1 MAPDGYNPPMQR
13 YDTLVL
19 GLGAMGSAALLQ
31 LAKRGQTVAGIDQF
45 SPPHNLGSSHGDT
58 RVTRLAIGEGTHYT
72 PLVMRSHQLWREIE
86 RETGRDLMTTTGGL
100 IISSRSTTS
109 RMHVQDFF
117 STTVAAAERYGIG
130 HEILDARAIRQR
142 FPQFNVRDDEVG
154 YYEYEA
160 GFLRPEAC
168 VAAQLAL
175 AEKHGASIHRNEKV
189 LGFEESG
196 TGVTVR
202 TAKETYAADRLIVS
216 AGAWLPQ
223 LIAGT
228 YARPLKI
235 RRQILFWFASK
246 GSIAPFQLGNF
257 PIYIWELQ
265 GRPQAI
271 YGFPAIDGAQGGVK
285 VATQQYE
292 TETTPDEVDRTVSD
306 AEAHAMYEYI
316 APYLPGFSD
325 KCVKAV
331 VCLYTQTPD
340 AEFVIDTHPEMSR
353 VIIAS
358 PCSGHGFKHSAAIG
372 EALSE
377 IIIDG
382 ASRFDLSAFTFGR
395 LISR

>member
-1 MAPDGYNPPMQR
+1 MQR

-19 GLGAMGSAALLQ
+19 GLGAMGSAAVFQ
-31 LAKRGQTVAGIDQF
+31 LAKRGQKVGGIDQF

-72 PLVMRSHQLWREIE
+72 PLVMRSHLLWREIE
-86 RETGRDLMTTTGGL
+86 KETGADLLTTTGAL
-100 IISSRSTTS
+100 IISSRAKTS
-109 RMHVQDFF
+109 MLHVQDFF
-117 STTVAAAERYGIG
+117 ATTVAAAKRYGIA
-130 HEILDARAIRQR
+130 HEILDARAIRER
-142 FPQFNVRDDEVG
+142 SPQFNVRDDEIG

-160 GFLRPEAC
+160 GFVRPEAC
-168 VAAQLAL
+168 IAAQLVL
-175 AEKHGASIHRNEKV
+175 AEKHGASLHRNEKV

-202 TAKETYAADRLIVS
+202 TAKGTYAADRLIVS

-223 LIAGT
+223 LIASN
-228 YARPLKI
+228 YARPFKV
-235 RRQILFWFASK
+235 RRQMLFWFAPK
-246 GSIAPFQLGNF
+246 GSIAPFQPGKF

-271 YGFPAIDGAQGGVK
+271 YGFPAVDGAHGGIK

-292 TETTPDEVDRTVSD
+292 TEATPDDVDRAVSD
-306 AEAHAMYEYI
+306 DEMRAMYDYI

-325 KCVKAV
+325 TCIKAV
-331 VCLYTQTPD
+331 VCLYTVTPD
-340 AEFVIDTHPEMSR
+340 AEFVIDTHPDMPR

-377 IIIDG
+377 IVTDG
-382 ASRFDLSAFTFGR
+382 KSRLHLSAFKFAR
-395 LISR
+395 FA

>member
-1 MAPDGYNPPMQR
+1 MQR

-72 PLVMRSHQLWREIE
+72 PLVMRSHELWREIE
-86 RETGRDLMTTTGGL
+86 KESGRDLMTTTGGL

-117 STTVAAAERYGIG
+117 GTTVAAAERYGIA

-175 AEKHGASIHRNEKV
+175 AEKYGASIHRNEKV

-228 YARPLKI
+228 YARPFKI
-235 RRQILFWFASK
+235 RRQMLFWFAPE
-246 GSIAPFQLGNF
+246 GSIAPFRMPKRTRCTNTL
-257 PIYIWELQ
+257 
-265 GRPQAI
+265 RPTC
-271 YGFPAIDGAQGGVK
+271 P
-285 VATQQYE
+285 
-292 TETTPDEVDRTVSD
+292 
-306 AEAHAMYEYI
+306 
-316 APYLPGFSD
+316 
-325 KCVKAV
+325 
-331 VCLYTQTPD
+331 
-340 AEFVIDTHPEMSR
+340 
-353 VIIAS
+353 
-358 PCSGHGFKHSAAIG
+358 
-372 EALSE
+372 
-377 IIIDG
+377 
-382 ASRFDLSAFTFGR
+382 ASRTNA
-395 LISR
+395 SRPSCVSTHRRPTRNS

>member
-1 MAPDGYNPPMQR
+1 MQR

-19 GLGAMGSAALLQ
+19 GLGAMGSAALFQ
-31 LAKRGQTVAGIDQF
+31 LARRGQNVAGIDQC
-45 SPPHNLGSSHGDT
+45 SPPHALGSSHGDT
-58 RVTRLAIGEGTHYT
+58 RVTRLAIGEGAHYT

-86 RETGRDLMTTTGGL
+86 REAGRDLLTTTGGL

-109 RMHVQDFF
+109 RMHVADFF
-117 STTVAAAERYGIG
+117 GTTVAAAERYGIA

-142 FPQFNVRDDEVG
+142 FPQFNIGDDEIG
-154 YYEYEA
+154 YYEHEA

-175 AEKHGASIHRNEKV
+175 AEKYGAAIHRNEKV

-196 TGVTVR
+196 AGVTVR
-202 TAKETYAADRLIVS
+202 TTKGTYAAERLIVS

-223 LIAGT
+223 LIASKYGQ
-228 YARPLKI
+228 PFKI
-235 RRQILFWFASK
+235 RRQVLFWFTPK
-246 GSIAPFQLGNF
+246 GSIAPFQLGKF
-257 PIYIWELQ
+257 PIYIWEVQ

-271 YGFPAIDGAQGGVK
+271 YGFPAIDGEHGGVK

-292 TETTPDEVDRTVSD
+292 TETTPDAVHRTVWD
-306 AEAHAMYEYI
+306 AEMRAMYDYI

-340 AEFVIDTHPEMSR
+340 AEFVIDTHPEMPR

-377 IIIDG
+377 IVTQGRSRLDLSPFTF
-382 ASRFDLSAFTFGR
+382 SRFA
-395 LISR
+395 

>member
-1 MAPDGYNPPMQR
+1 MQR
-13 YDTLVL
+13 CDTLVL
-19 GLGAMGSAALLQ
+19 GLGAMGSAALYQ
-31 LAKRGQTVAGIDQF
+31 LAKRGQKAIGIDQF
-45 SPPHNLGSSHGDT
+45 SPPHTLGSSHGDT

-86 RETGRDLMTTTGGL
+86 KETGRDLMTTTGGL

-117 STTVAAAERYGIG
+117 GTTVAAAERYGIA

-142 FPQFNVRDDEVG
+142 FPQFNISDDEIG
-154 YYEYEA
+154 YYEHEA

-175 AEKHGASIHRNEKV
+175 AEKYGAAIRRNEKA
-189 LGFEESG
+189 LGFEQTGES
-196 TGVTVR
+196 VTIR
-202 TAKETYAADRLIVS
+202 TDKDTYAADRLIVS

-223 LIAGT
+223 LIAGK
-228 YARPLKI
+228 YARPFKV
-235 RRQILFWFASK
+235 RRQLLFWFATK
-246 GSIAPFQLGNF
+246 GPITPFQLGNF

-271 YGFPAIDGAQGGVK
+271 YGFPAIEGAKGGAK

-292 TETTPDEVDRTVSD
+292 TETTPEQADRTVSE
-306 AEAHAMYEYI
+306 AEARAMYEYI

-331 VCLYTQTPD
+331 VCLYTVTPD
-340 AEFVIDTHPEMSR
+340 AEFVIDTHPEMPR
-353 VIIAS
+353 VNVAS

-382 ASRFDLSAFTFGR
+382 KSGLDLSAFKF
-395 LISR
+395 SRFAR